1 MVYGCPIYFMIIS
14 VRRLKD
20 ILDTFDD
27 DLKIKFLVDDEE
39 IEFQNVTESDIDD
52 DPSLVIELG

>member
-1 MVYGCPIYFMIIS
+1 MTIT

-39 IEFQNVTESDIDD
+39 TEFQNVSESDIDD
-52 DPSLVIELG
+52 EPSLVIELE